1 MLTESVLL
9 STKKVL
15 GIAGPQDAFDQ
26 EILTHINSAF
36 SVLAQLGVFP
46 EAGVMVNDVEFLWS
60 DLVDPNSLD
69 PDDPDPMMVS
79 WVQHIRTYVFL
90 FAQMMF
96 DPPTTGFLMT
106 ARQRQLD
113 EHVWRISTMREYS
126 IREEEA
132 DESED
137 VDA

>member
-15 GIAGPQDAFDQ
+15 GIGGTQDAFDQ
-26 EILTHINSAF
+26 DVLTHINSAF

-46 EAGVMVNDVEFLWS
+46 EAGVLVPDVDFTWG
-60 DLVDPNSLD
+60 DLLDPNDESLD
-69 PDDPDPMMVS
+69 PAPMMVS

-90 FAQMMF
+90 YAQMMF

-106 ARQRQLD
+106 ARQRQLE

-126 IREEEA
+126 IREEET
-132 DESED
+132 DDSED